1 VADSID
7 DDAIPIVRIPADVDQ
22 PDKIVAGL
30 TARQAAV
37 LGTVTMALWL
47 GYQACQST
55 VPPTVYLA
63 FAVLVLL
70 ATAVVVT
77 MSHDGVSLDR
87 LLATWLRFTRT
98 PKRQVLAP
106 EGLPQVPAT
115 FFRGQG
121 PRASEYQSPV
131 QEVSEA
137 GVLDLG
143 PDGVTALAEC
153 TTVNLALMSQREQG
167 VILAGFARWLNSL
180 TGSVAI
186 TVRTR
191 PTDLSAFS
199 DSIREQAA
207 NHPHES
213 VRAAAREHVVFLAD
227 LATDGHLLNREVT
240 LAAHERSKN
249 AASRLHRRIEDAD
262 ALLGSAGVSATPLS
276 ESATLALLAEA
287 FNPVAPAPASSEA

>member
-1 VADSID
+1 MADSID

-22 PDKIVAGL
+22 PDKVVAGL

-37 LGTVTMALWL
+37 LGTVTVALWL
-47 GYQACQST
+47 GYQACQCA

-63 FAVLVLL
+63 FAVLALL
-70 ATAVVVT
+70 ATAGVVT
-77 MSHDGVSLDR
+77 MSRDGVPLDR
-87 LLATWLRFTRT
+87 LLAAWLRFTRT

-106 EGLPQVPAT
+106 EGLPQVPAKL
-115 FFRGQG
+115 FRERG
-121 PRASEYQSPV
+121 PRVSEYASPV
-131 QEVSEA
+131 HEVTDA

-153 TTVNLALMSQREQG
+153 TTVNLSLRSQREQA

-199 DSIREQAA
+199 DSIRDQAA
-207 NHPHES
+207 GHPNES
-213 VRAAAREHVVFLAD
+213 VRCAAREHVAFLAD
-227 LATDGHLLNREVT
+227 LATDGHLLNREVA
-240 LAAHERSKN
+240 LAVHERSKN

-262 ALLGSAGVSATPLS
+262 ALLGSAGVSAVCLS
-276 ESATLALLAEA
+276 EAATLSLLNEA
-287 FNPVAPAPASSEA
+287 FNPVAPLATTLEA

>member
-1 VADSID
+1 MADSID

-37 LGTVTMALWL
+37 LGTVTVVLWL
-47 GYQACQST
+47 GYQVGQHA
-55 VPPTVYLA
+55 VPPTVYVA
-63 FAVLVLL
+63 FAALVLL
-70 ATAVVVT
+70 ATAFVVT
-77 MSHDGVSLDR
+77 MSRDGVPLDR
-87 LLATWLRFTRT
+87 LLAAWLRFKGMS
-98 PKRQVLAP
+98 KRQVLAP

-115 FFRGQG
+115 FFRERG
-121 PRASEYQSPV
+121 PRASEYDSPV
-131 QEVSEA
+131 QEVTEA

-191 PTDLSAFS
+191 PADLSGFS
-199 DSIREQAA
+199 DSIRDQAA
-207 NHPHES
+207 GHPHES
-213 VRAAAREHVVFLAD
+213 VRSAAGEHVAFLAD

-240 LAAHERSKN
+240 LAVHERSKN

-262 ALLGSAGVSATPLS
+262 ALLGSAGVSANLLS
-276 ESATLALLAEA
+276 ESATLALLDEA
-287 FNPVAPAPASSEA
+287 FNPVAPLATPSEA

>member
-1 VADSID
+1 MADSID

-37 LGTVTMALWL
+37 LGTATVVLWL
-47 GYQACQST
+47 GYQACQRA
-55 VPPTVYLA
+55 VPPTVYLG

-77 MSHDGVSLDR
+77 MSHEGVPLDR
-87 LLATWLRFTRT
+87 LLAAWLRFTRT

-106 EGLPQVPAT
+106 EGLPNVPAA
-115 FFRGQG
+115 FFRERG
-121 PRASEYQSPV
+121 PHASEYDSPV
-131 QEVSEA
+131 QQVTEA
-137 GVLDLG
+137 GVLNLG
-143 PDGVTALAEC
+143 ADGVTALAEC

-191 PTDLSAFS
+191 PADLSAFG
-199 DSIREQAA
+199 DSIRDQAA
-207 NHPHES
+207 GHPHEN
-213 VRAAAREHVVFLAD
+213 VRAAAREHVAFLAH

-240 LAAHERSKN
+240 LAVHERSQN
-249 AASRLHRRIEDAD
+249 AVSRLQRRIEDAD
-262 ALLGSAGVSATPLS
+262 ALLGSAGVSATSLT
-276 ESATLALLAEA
+276 ESATLALLDEA
-287 FNPVAPAPASSEA
+287 FNPVAPLATSSET